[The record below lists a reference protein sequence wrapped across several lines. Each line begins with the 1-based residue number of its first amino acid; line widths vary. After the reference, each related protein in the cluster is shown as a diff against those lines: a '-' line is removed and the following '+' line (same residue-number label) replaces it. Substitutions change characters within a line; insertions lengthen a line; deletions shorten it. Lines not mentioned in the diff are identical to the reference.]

1 MEDLL
6 RPQGFISSVVK
17 SIQKKTYS
25 SQWKKYKEWCLDE
38 SLHPWISDDPK
49 LISYE
54 RARDQLMR
62 HLDFLKPQAK
72 SHSVLPDSKS
82 AVCWAFRSALDIE
95 LGKDTL
101 ILQWMKGWQ
110 IEMPKQPR
118 YAPDCEGWDPG
129 AIVNYWFSQ
138 PINLRLN
145 QVEMGYK
152 ALTLFAIAMFTRPSD
167 LARLARDTI
176 DRLASAIRFN
186 YFGTKEL
193 RSVPKLTKTQGLSM
207 DRQEQVCVVRAL
219 ECYIDLT
226 ADPDMFLHQ
235 DPVYPFQHVFMSQ
248 VVDNHIGPR
257 KGKFFPIGPSTCSR
271 WLRTIMDR
279 VDIPKEFPGGSV
291 RMAAASAAIDRGMPI
306 DVVLSIGRWASWQ
319 VFNNFY
325 NRSRLTAVAPPVGRT
340 SLA

>member
-1 MEDLL
+1 M
-6 RPQGFISSVVK
+6 
-17 SIQKKTYS
+17 
-25 SQWKKYKEWCLDE
+25 
-38 SLHPWISDDPK
+38 
-49 LISYE
+49 
-54 RARDQLMR
+54 
-62 HLDFLKPQAK
+62 
-72 SHSVLPDSKS
+72 
-82 AVCWAFRSALDIE
+82 
-95 LGKDTL
+95 
-101 ILQWMKGWQ
+101 
-110 IEMPKQPR
+110 
-118 YAPDCEGWDPG
+118 
-129 AIVNYWFSQ
+129 
-138 PINLRLN
+138 
-145 QVEMGYK
+145 
-152 ALTLFAIAMFTRPSD
+152 
-167 LARLARDTI
+167 
-176 DRLASAIRFN
+176 
-186 YFGTKEL
+186 
-193 RSVPKLTKTQGLSM
+193 PKLTKTQGLAM
-207 DRQEQVCVVRAL
+207 DRKEQVCVVRAL

>member
-38 SLHPWISDDPK
+38 SLHPWISDDPQ

-54 RARDQLMR
+54 RARDQLMK

-82 AVCWAFRSALDIE
+82 AVCWAFRSALAIE

-193 RSVPKLTKTQGLSM
+193 RSVPKLTKTQGLAM

-279 VDIPKEFPGGSV
+279 VEIPKEFPGGSV

-306 DVVLSIGRWASWQ
+306 DVVLSTGRWASLQ